1 MEELKKSKYS
11 SHFKENKYNN
21 KKIFAQ
27 GFCFAKIFAIFF
39 IGCIIGTYYEQIL
52 TLVTKGVWES
62 RSGLIYGP
70 FNPIYGFGFAGF
82 IAILGKNL
90 AKRKWYITYFWSC
103 IIGGVA
109 EFSLSLIG
117 EKLFGG
123 TSWDYTGYFLNIGG
137 RTTVPYMLFWG
148 LGGMAILYLVYPLL
162 SKLIEK
168 IPFKIGRVIYPIFLV
183 FMIFN
188 MIISY
193 TALFRQGNREKGQPP
208 MTFIGEF
215 CDKVYTDKFLY
226 NIYPNMTHNK

>member
-1 MEELKKSKYS
+1 
-11 SHFKENKYNN
+11 
-21 KKIFAQ
+21 
-27 GFCFAKIFAIFF
+27 
-39 IGCIIGTYYEQIL
+39 
-52 TLVTKGVWES
+52 
-62 RSGLIYGP
+62 
-70 FNPIYGFGFAGF
+70 
-82 IAILGKNL
+82 
-90 AKRKWYITYFWSC
+90 YFWSC

-168 IPFKIGRVIYPIFLV
+168 IPFKIGRVIYPIFLI
-183 FMIFN
+183 FMILN
-188 MIISY
+188 MIVSY

-208 MTFIGEF
+208 MTFIGEL
-215 CDKVYTDKFLY
+215 CDQVYTDDFLY
-226 NIYPNMTHNK
+226 TIYPNMKHNK